1 MSFKKFTVSKGVIGA
16 LIIVLFYG
24 LLMVG
29 IYFSGYKV
37 VPSKINQLPVAIV
50 NQDQDST
57 TLKKQLKKSLPF
69 KHVKTDLNMK
79 QAKSQLNDREIYLII
94 DIPKDFNANL
104 KKIDGQSKGELKFYI
119 NYANPMTSVSAMET
133 VAKSVGN
140 HVQKSV
146 LLQQSK
152 GILTATELSQL
163 ESETKSLITANP
175 TQKDAILQKAEQTK
189 STATAKINQTYANV
203 ANSYNYS
210 TVKVNKAP
218 SGMQHSMAPFFMS
231 LAFYIGSMIGAMLIV
246 VAYKSFSPLIGR
258 WKAYTY
264 TEIAIILIS
273 MIAPLLIVALSKSM
287 LRFDSNTYWQL
298 WVNHSI
304 ELFASLN
311 VNLIFSLIL
320 GQLGIMINMP
330 FMLTQ
335 VVSGAGLIPRP
346 ILPDFFK
353 VMSNISPCFYS
364 IRADYNILYGGNNTH
379 TLWLQLLTIGIVAII
394 IHLAIVAFQKKRTP
408 LVQPS

>member
-1 MSFKKFTVSKGVIGA
+1 
-16 LIIVLFYG
+16 
-24 LLMVG
+24 
-29 IYFSGYKV
+29 
-37 VPSKINQLPVAIV
+37 
-50 NQDQDST
+50 
-57 TLKKQLKKSLPF
+57 
-69 KHVKTDLNMK
+69 
-79 QAKSQLNDREIYLII
+79 
-94 DIPKDFNANL
+94 
-104 KKIDGQSKGELKFYI
+104 
-119 NYANPMTSVSAMET
+119 
-133 VAKSVGN
+133 
-140 HVQKSV
+140 
-146 LLQQSK
+146 
-152 GILTATELSQL
+152 
-163 ESETKSLITANP
+163 
-175 TQKDAILQKAEQTK
+175 
-189 STATAKINQTYANV
+189 
-203 ANSYNYS
+203 
-210 TVKVNKAP
+210 
-218 SGMQHSMAPFFMS
+218 MQHSMAPFFMS
-231 LAFYIGSMIGAMLIV
+231 LAFYIGCMIGAMLIV

-320 GQLGIMINMP
+320 GQLGIMINIP

-379 TLWLQLLTIGIVAII
+379 
-394 IHLAIVAFQKKRTP
+394 P
-408 LVQPS
+408 LVATSDHWHRSYYYSPSYCCFPKKAHTAGTTFIIKKALSRKALFYV